1 MKRIGFLLIAAL
13 VLVGCGAQPALE
25 TVADENVQ
33 AVSAAMQ
40 QVLLELPEEG
50 STPVMESSE
59 NGALYLCDGY
69 TLTLHT
75 VQAGDLNK
83 TLRQATGFSK
93 DQLQLIQTG
102 SQDIKRYECVWTAA
116 GENENQ
122 VGRLCVLDDGAYH
135 YVLCAMTGE
144 SQAGQLRQTWNTL
157 FDSFRLV
164 STDIDVNT
172 GS

>member
-1 MKRIGFLLIAAL
+1 MKKVWVLFAAAL
-13 VLVGCGAQPALE
+13 VLVGCGEQPTLE
-25 TVADENVQ
+25 TVADENIQ
-33 AVSAAMQ
+33 AVSAVMQ
-40 QVLLELPEEG
+40 QVLLELPDTL
-50 STPVMESSE
+50 STPVMENSE
-59 NGALYLCDGY
+59 QGALYLGDNY

-75 VQAGDLNK
+75 TQAGDLED
-83 TLRQATGFSK
+83 TLRQATGFSRK
-93 DQLQLIQTG
+93 DLQLMQTG
-102 SQDIKRYECVWTAA
+102 NRDIQRYECVWTAA

-135 YVLCAMTGE
+135 YVLTAMTGE

-164 STDIDVNT
+164 STEIDVNT